1 MDVTCEMDKGCR
13 ARGHYVVD
21 FHSMKDMF
29 ELKNRGK
36 EMYDFC
42 KKIFRYCRSIT
53 GEGVRQT
60 LAD

>member
-1 MDVTCEMDKGCR
+1 MDATCEMDKGCR
-13 ARGHYVVD
+13 ARCHYVMD

-42 KKIFRYCRSIT
+42 KKIF
-53 GEGVRQT
+53 
-60 LAD
+60 